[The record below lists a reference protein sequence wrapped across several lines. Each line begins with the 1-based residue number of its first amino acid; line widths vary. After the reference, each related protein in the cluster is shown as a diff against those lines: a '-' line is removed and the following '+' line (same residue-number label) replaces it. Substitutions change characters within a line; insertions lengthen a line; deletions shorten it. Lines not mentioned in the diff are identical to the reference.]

1 MHDYGI
7 FVGGWA
13 GITKCFK
20 TVNGKEACTTLDSV
34 RVNRSRL
41 SARCFKT
48 VNGKEA
54 CTTVALPKGVATP
67 RNSDFWKE
75 ILKSPLFDCVLRKS
89 YQMSFI
95 KGLKMLI

>member
-1 MHDYGI
+1 MHDIMCGAIQNQKY
-7 FVGGWA
+7 FY
-13 GITKCFK
+13 
-20 TVNGKEACTTLDSV
+20 SY
-34 RVNRSRL
+34 
-41 SARCFKT
+41 KT